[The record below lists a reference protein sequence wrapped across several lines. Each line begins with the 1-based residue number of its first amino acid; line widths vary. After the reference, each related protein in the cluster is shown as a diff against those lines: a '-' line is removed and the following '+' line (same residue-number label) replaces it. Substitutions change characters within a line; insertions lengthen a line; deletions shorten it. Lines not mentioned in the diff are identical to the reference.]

1 MEKQIRPIVH
11 NRFDFVITD
20 VETGQVDK
28 AYAEL
33 KPQAENIVLDRMYTR
48 LTEFSTFFT
57 NIVYGSGTGTLSAAR
72 TTLFSR
78 VNYKAAADVS
88 VVRSYPLSVWTRKI
102 RLDIND
108 NNGMFLRE
116 VGISDDTTLIN
127 THALITDSEGN
138 PIEIE
143 KTSLKIID
151 IYATVYVELYDV
163 DSGLQFYS
171 NGLRDYLTGGAAPTG
186 NIMGVALTSSDD
198 FTATGQ
204 TKTGTRTVNA
214 GAKSVTLQAEWGV
227 NDWNKDI
234 KYIAWTSLGIRCKI
248 PRTGV
253 FTGLQKNDVTVGT
266 ADGVKTTFTIPNQ
279 EVSGIVMKVD
289 GVQNNNWTKNAL
301 EQIVFSPAPTTG
313 IVTASYMTSLFPK
326 DINYTFKPSITIQF
340 AGAQPSPVEP
350 TIDFTAMPGA
360 ETPVAGDTNYGY
372 FGEVA
377 AADFI
382 NGADLCALLGIT
394 EGTLINSMAGWLKV
408 AKNGGR
414 LLISK
419 MCIRHTIPW
428 NTLNALGLVYGE
440 KTVAIQG
447 GLYATRMLST
457 SEWDALIYPLHT
469 NYDTWASFT
478 DAELN
483 VASMNTWTSTI
494 SGTARVIRGGSSV
507 EFSNPVGSA
516 GAFSDRGFRPVLEFI
531 RPLTS

>member
-20 VETGQVDK
+20 VETGEISK

-48 LTEFSTFFT
+48 LTAFSTFFT
-57 NIVYGSGTGTLSAAR
+57 NIVYGSGTGVLSAAR
-72 TTLFSR
+72 TTLFTR
-78 VNYKAAADVS
+78 VGSKAATDES
-88 VVRSYPLSVWTRKI
+88 VVRAYPLSVWTRKI
-102 RLDIND
+102 RLDVND

-127 THALITDSEGN
+127 THALIKDSEGN

-143 KTSLKIID
+143 KTNLKIID

-163 DSGLQFYS
+163 DSGLQFFS
-171 NGLRDYLTGGAAPTG
+171 NGLRNYLTGGAAPTG

-214 GAKSVTLQAEWGV
+214 GAKSVTLQAEFGV
-227 NDWNKDI
+227 SDWNKDI
-234 KYIAWTSLGIRCKI
+234 KYFAWTSLGIRCKI

-253 FTGLQKNDVTVGT
+253 FTGLQKNDVNVGT

-279 EVSGIVMKVD
+279 DVSGIIMKVD

-301 EQIVFSPAPTTG
+301 EQIVFNPVPISG

-350 TIDFTAMPGA
+350 TIDYSAMPGS
-360 ETPVAGDTNYGY
+360 ETPIAGDSNYGY

-377 AADFI
+377 ATDFI
-382 NGADLCALLGIT
+382 NGADLCTLLGIT
-394 EGTLINSMAGWLKV
+394 TGTLINSLAGWLKV
-408 AKNGGR
+408 AKGGSR
-414 LLISK
+414 LMLSK
-419 MCIRHTIPW
+419 MCIRGGISW
-428 NTLNALGLVYGE
+428 DNLNALGVVYGE
-440 KTVAIQG
+440 KVVAVEG
-447 GLYATRMLST
+447 GLYAVRILSDT
-457 SEWDALIYPLHT
+457 EWNELMYPLHT
-469 NYDTWASFT
+469 NYKTWAEFT
-478 DAELN
+478 DAQFGITN
-483 VASMNTWTSTI
+483 MYTWTSTI
-494 SGTARVIRGGSSV
+494 SGTDRVRRGYVSV
-507 EFSNPVGSA
+507 EFSGA
-516 GAFSDRGFRPVLEFI
+516 GAPTSNSSQYSFRPILEFI
-531 RPLTS
+531 RPR

>member
-1 MEKQIRPIVH
+1 MEKIIKPIVH

-20 VETGQVDK
+20 VATGEISE

-48 LTEFSTFFT
+48 LTNFLTFFT
-57 NIVYGSGTGTLSAAR
+57 NIVYGSGTGTVSAAR
-72 TTLFSR
+72 TSLFTR
-78 VNYKAAADVS
+78 VGSKAATDVS

-102 RLDIND
+102 RLDVND
-108 NNGMFLRE
+108 NNGMILRE

-143 KTSLKIID
+143 KTNLKIID

-163 DSGLQFYS
+163 DSGLKFFS

-204 TKTGTRTVNA
+204 TKTGTRTVDA
-214 GAKSVTLQAEWGV
+214 VAKSTTLQAEWGV

-253 FTGLQKNDVTVGT
+253 FTGLQKNDIPVGT

-279 EVSGIVMKVD
+279 DVSGIVMKVD
-289 GVQNNNWTKNAL
+289 GVQNNNWTEPAP
-301 EQIVFSPAPTTG
+301 EQIVFNPAPTTG
-313 IVTASYMTSLFPK
+313 IVTTNYMTSLFPK
-326 DINYTFKPSITIQF
+326 DLNYVFKPSLTIQF

-350 TIDFTAMPGA
+350 AIDFTAMPGA
-360 ETPVAGDTNYGY
+360 ETPIAGDANYGY

-394 EGTLINSMAGWLKV
+394 AGTLINSLAGWLKV
-408 AKNGGR
+408 ARGGQR
-414 LLISK
+414 YLLSK
-419 MCIRHTIPW
+419 MCIRHSISW
-428 NTLNALGLVYGE
+428 DALNALGCVYGE
-440 KTVAIQG
+440 KLVAIQG
-447 GLYATRMLST
+447 GLYAVRVLSDT
-457 SEWDALIYPLHT
+457 EWNALIYPLHT
-469 NYDTWASFT
+469 NYDTWASFSDT
-478 DAELN
+478 ELGI
-483 VASMNTWTSTI
+483 ASIYTWTSTVGG
-494 SGTARVIRGGSSV
+494 SVRVLRGGSV
-507 EFSNPVGSA
+507 TGSITNDPT
-516 GAFSDRGFRPVLEFI
+516 GAPSSYAFRPILEFI
-531 RPLTS
+531 RPL